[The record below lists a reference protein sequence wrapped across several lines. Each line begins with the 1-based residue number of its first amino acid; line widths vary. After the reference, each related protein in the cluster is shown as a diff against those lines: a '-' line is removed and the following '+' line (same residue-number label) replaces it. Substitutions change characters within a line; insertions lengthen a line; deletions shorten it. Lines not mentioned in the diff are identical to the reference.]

1 MSGRSSTRTSGA
13 VALAVAAL
21 SLGSASC
28 SRDSTAATPE
38 VTLAAAASLR
48 NVLPA
53 LIQAFRLRE
62 GGPDLAVT
70 YGASGDLRKQVESGA
85 PIDGV
90 LFANAKPVD
99 ELITRKH
106 ADGATRKVV
115 ATNRLVLIGPKGAKP
130 LTFATVD
137 QIPAGEYL
145 AIGEPAAVPA
155 GQYAKDY
162 LIKLGKWD
170 ALQGRLVFGGD
181 VAAVLAYARRGEVAA
196 AVVYKTE
203 VIGIDDVVTF
213 EEATGEGAPKA
224 EVVVAVVSKGASGAG
239 GEGKAG
245 VRAAAFLEFL
255 STAEAQ
261 TIFQKH
267 GFGSP

>member
-1 MSGRSSTRTSGA
+1 MWARSFTRISLLL
-13 VALAVAAL
+13 ALAAT
-21 SLGSASC
+21 SC
-28 SRDSTAATPE
+28 GRRSEATSPE
-38 VTLAAAASLR
+38 VTLAAGASLR
-48 NVLPA
+48 NVMPE
-53 LIQAFRLRE
+53 LIKAFRARE

-85 PIDGV
+85 PIDAV

-99 ELITRKH
+99 ELIAKRQ
-106 ADGATRKVV
+106 ADAATRRVV

-130 LTFATVD
+130 LTFATID
-137 QIPAGEYL
+137 QIAAGEFL

-170 ALQGRLVFGGD
+170 PLQGRLVFGGD

-196 AVVYKTE
+196 AIVYETE
-203 VIGIDDVVTF
+203 VNAINDVVVF
-213 EEATGEGAPKA
+213 EEATGEGAPRA
-224 EVVVAVVSKGASGAG
+224 EVVVAVT
-239 GEGKAG
+239 GEGHAG
-245 VRAAAFLEFL
+245 ARSAAFLEFL